1 MKKLFNILFPNTQTD
16 DKAKLILNILLSDCT
31 TFETI
36 EIFDKVKTELAN
48 EMQLKLSKAK
58 EDSRLIEGYFKKQN
72 QVKTAHD
79 EIFNYPINEKVY

>member
-58 EDSRLIEGYFKKQN
+58 EDTRLIEGYFKTQN
-72 QVKTAHD
+72 KVKTAHD